1 MSLFY
6 NLRYFCE
13 ELAIP
18 WNSIMGKLY
27 QRHLNVNCRS
37 SRLQMFF
44 KIDVLKNSV
53 NFTWKYLC
61 WSLFLLK
68 LQAFRSATLLKR
80 DSNTGV
86 LRGKFARFLR
96 TLFFTDHLWWL
107 LLKLFIEAANSSDLK
122 YVCHR
127 NIGKMSLW
135 WSYIFEYIWTP
146 GLGRKGPIK

>member
-27 QRHLNVNCRS
+27 QRHLSVNCRS

-86 LRGKFARFLR
+86 LLGKFARFLR
-96 TLFFTDHLWWL
+96 TLFLQITFDGCFWSCSLRQKIVQT
-107 LLKLFIEAANSSDLK
+107 
-122 YVCHR
+122 R
-127 NIGKMSLW
+127 NMFVTEILVKFRFGEV
-135 WSYIFEYIWTP
+135 IFLNIFGP
-146 GLGRKGPIK
+146 PASAGRVL

>member
-27 QRHLNVNCRS
+27 QRHLSVNCRS

-61 WSLFLLK
+61 WK
-68 LQAFRSATLLKR
+68 YLQHRCFTWKICEIFK
-80 DSNTGV
+80 NT
-86 LRGKFARFLR
+86 
-96 TLFFTDHLWWL
+96 FFTDHLWWL
-107 LLKLFIEAANSSDLK
+107 LLKLFIEAENSSDLK

-127 NIGKMSLW
+127 NTGKISLW